1 MGGKQNLTEE
11 LMLAE
16 SCGQQLSTTNWKG
29 GFNNSACQTLYNGNN
44 VLKSVFPRN
53 YMKLKDIRG
62 TGTELW

>member
-1 MGGKQNLTEE
+1 MGGEQNLTDE

-29 GFNNSACQTLYNGNN
+29 GFNNSACKTLYNGNN

-62 TGTELW
+62 TGTEL